1 MSKEII
7 DLRNGYSID
16 RLDMV
21 ESGYMVTLTVLKDK
35 TPIERLF
42 KPLCA
47 FLVVAASFLVCAA
60 IFAQA
65 ARAAADGGKTANSSA
80 DTDISTVETLADV
93 SGDYLDPLEDVKIE
107 AALVEQGYFRDDV
120 PLTYGEQD
128 ALHTAADEFG
138 VDYCLMLGLIERET
152 NFRNIPGD
160 GGNAY
165 GYCQVWPKWWSGLMD
180 EIGVEDLNDPGDNFR
195 TACAIVAHLTEK
207 HGTTERALTA
217 YNSGKPGQSA
227 YASAVLANAE
237 NWRAGAWR

>member
-1 MSKEII
+1 MSREKI

-16 RLDMV
+16 MLEPV
-21 ESGYMVTLTVLKDK
+21 EGGYMVTLTVLKYK

-47 FLVVAASFLVCAA
+47 FLVVAVSFLVCAA
-60 IFAQA
+60 IFAQTA
-65 ARAAADGGKTANSSA
+65 QSAAAHGETINIPAVVITED
-80 DTDISTVETLADV
+80 VE
-93 SGDYLDPLEDVKIE
+93 GDYLDPLEDVKIE

-160 GGNAY
+160 GGDSA
-165 GYCQVWPKWWSGLMD
+165 GYCQVQVKWWGGLME
-180 EIGVEDLNDPGDNFR
+180 EIGADDLTNPGDNFR

-207 HGTTERALTA
+207 HGTTEDALTA

-227 YASAVLANAE
+227 YASVVLANAE
-237 NWRAGAWR
+237 KWRAGEWQ

>member
-1 MSKEII
+1 MSREII

-16 RLDMV
+16 RLDKV
-21 ESGYMVTLTVLKDK
+21 NGGCMVTLTVLKDK
-35 TPIERLF
+35 TLAERLLM
-42 KPLCA
+42 PLCA
-47 FLVVAASFLVCAA
+47 LFLVAVPFLVCVA
-60 IFAQA
+60 IFAQTA
-65 ARAAADGGKTANSSA
+65 QSAAAHGETIHIPAVVITED
-80 DTDISTVETLADV
+80 VE
-93 SGDYLDPLEDVKIE
+93 GDYLDPLEDVKIE

-138 VDYCLMLGLIERET
+138 VDYHLMLGLIERET

-165 GYCQVWPKWWSGLMD
+165 GYAQIWPKWWSGLME
-180 EIGVEDLNDPGDNFR
+180 EIGADDLTNPGDNFR
-195 TACAIVAHLTEK
+195 TACAIVAHLTDK

-217 YNSGKPGQSA
+217 YNQGTPGQSA

-237 NWRAGAWR
+237 KWRA